1 MTTRSVWDDLDE
13 RIKELIR
20 EADKQLDAADALAEL
35 AKEIIREYDPE
46 TATIDCASPED
57 FAEWCNKRAQAA
69 LSKWE
74 EVSDV

>member
-1 MTTRSVWDDLDE
+1 MTTVLE
-13 RIKELIR
+13 RHLQQQR
-20 EADKQLDAADALAEL
+20 ARNAAADALAEL

-57 FAEWCNKRAQAA
+57 FAEWCNKQAQAA

-74 EVSDV
+74 EVTK